1 MLIIRPIT
9 HADYPALMQCAEASG
24 HGFTSLPI
32 NETVLRNRI
41 THSQASF
48 NASVT
53 EPGSESYLLVA
64 VDSESG
70 QVVGT
75 TAIEA
80 AVGLDAPFYNYHL
93 STVTHASRRLGVHNT
108 VKVLTFGSQYTGE
121 TELCSLFLLP
131 EWRQGING
139 RLLSKSRFLLMADHR
154 QRFADV
160 AFAEMR
166 GVSDEQGNSP
176 FWQWLK
182 EHFFSI
188 DFTYADYLT
197 GIGVKGFIA
206 DLMPKLP
213 IYVNLLSQ
221 EAQAVI
227 GKVHTNTRPALQL
240 LKQEGFCCRGY
251 VDIFDAGPSVECDVR
266 NIETVRHSQR
276 YSIEVG
282 NHLSQNQYL
291 ISNCKLAEFR
301 AVAGPVAMTT
311 QGQAMITAD
320 IAAAL
325 NIEAGDEV
333 RLIAQV

>member
-9 HADYPALMQCAEASG
+9 CADYPALMQCAEASG

-32 NETVLRNRI
+32 NEDLLRGRI
-41 THSQASF
+41 QHSQASF
-48 NASVT
+48 NARVT
-53 EPGSESYLLVA
+53 SPGQESYLLVA
-64 VDSESG
+64 VDSDTD

-80 AVGLDAPFYNYHL
+80 TVGLDVPFYNYHL
-93 STVTHASRRLGVHNT
+93 STVTHASRQLGVHNI
-108 VKVLTFGSQYTGE
+108 VKVLTLGNQYTGE

-131 EWRQGING
+131 EWRHGLNG

-154 QRFADV
+154 QRFAEV

-197 GIGVKGFIA
+197 GIGRKGFIA

-213 IYVNLLSQ
+213 IYVNLLSK

-227 GKVHTNTRPALQL
+227 GQVHVNTRPALQL
-240 LKQEGFCCRGY
+240 LQQEGFCCRGY
-251 VDIFDAGPSVECDVR
+251 VDIFDAGPSVECDVC

-276 YSIEVG
+276 YRVEIGQPTSERC
-282 NHLSQNQYL
+282 YL
-291 ISNCKLAEFR
+291 VSNCQLAGFR
-301 AVAGPVAMTT
+301 AVAAPLAVNAQGQVVMTT
-311 QGQAMITAD
+311 D
-320 IAAAL
+320 VAAAL
-325 NIEAGDEV
+325 NVDTGDEV
-333 RLIAQV
+333 RLVAQS

>member
-9 HADYPALMQCAEASG
+9 CADYPALMQCAEASG

-32 NETVLRNRI
+32 NEDLLRGRI
-41 THSQASF
+41 QHSQASF
-48 NASVT
+48 NARVT
-53 EPGSESYLLVA
+53 SPGQESYLLVA
-64 VDSESG
+64 VDSDTN

-80 AVGLDAPFYNYHL
+80 TVGLDVPFYNYHL
-93 STVTHASRRLGVHNT
+93 STVTHASRQLGVHNI
-108 VKVLTFGSQYTGE
+108 VKVLTLGNQYTGE

-131 EWRQGING
+131 EWRQGLNG

-154 QRFADV
+154 HRFAEV

-166 GVSDEQGNSP
+166 GVSDEVGNSP

-197 GIGVKGFIA
+197 GIGRKGFIA

-213 IYVNLLSQ
+213 IYVNLLSK

-227 GKVHTNTRPALQL
+227 GQVHVNTRPALQL
-240 LKQEGFCCRGY
+240 LQQEGFCCRGY

-276 YSIEVG
+276 CRVEIGQHTSERC
-282 NHLSQNQYL
+282 YL
-291 ISNCKLAEFR
+291 VSNCQLAGFR
-301 AVAGPVAMTT
+301 AVAAPLAVNA
-311 QGQAMITAD
+311 QGQVVMTED
-320 IAAAL
+320 VAAAL
-325 NIEAGDEV
+325 NVDVGDEV
-333 RLIAQV
+333 RLVAQS

>member
-9 HADYPALMQCAEASG
+9 AADYPALMQCAEASG

-32 NETVLRNRI
+32 NEDLLRRRI
-41 THSQASF
+41 QHSQASF

-53 EPGSESYLLVA
+53 FPGQESYLLVA
-64 VDSESG
+64 VDSDTN

-80 AVGLDAPFYNYHL
+80 TVGLDVPFYNYHL
-93 STVTHASRRLGVHNT
+93 STVTHASRQLGVHNI
-108 VKVLTFGSQYTGE
+108 VKVLTLGNQYTGE

-131 EWRQGING
+131 EWRQGTNG
-139 RLLSKSRFLLMADHR
+139 RLLSKSRFLLMADHQ
-154 QRFADV
+154 QRFAKV

-197 GIGVKGFIA
+197 GIGRKGFIA

-213 IYVNLLSQ
+213 IYVNLLSK

-240 LKQEGFCCRGY
+240 LEQEGFCCRGY
-251 VDIFDAGPSVECDVR
+251 VDIFDAGPSIECDVR

-276 YSIEVG
+276 YSVNIGE
-282 NHLSQNQYL
+282 HSSQQHYL
-291 ISNCKLAEFR
+291 ISNGQLAGFR
-301 AVAGPVAMTT
+301 AVVASIAITA
-311 QGQAMITAD
+311 QGQAMMTAEV
-320 IAAAL
+320 AAAL
-325 NIEAGDEV
+325 NVEMGDEV
-333 RLIAQV
+333 RLIAQP

>member
-9 HADYPALMQCAEASG
+9 TTDYPALMQCAEASG

-32 NETVLRNRI
+32 NEDLLRRRI
-41 THSQASF
+41 QHSQASF
-48 NASVT
+48 NANVT
-53 EPGSESYLLVA
+53 SPGQESYLLVA
-64 VDSESG
+64 VDSDSG

-80 AVGLDAPFYNYHL
+80 TVGLDVPFYNYHL
-93 STVTHASRRLGVHNT
+93 STVTHASRQLGVHNT
-108 VKVLTFGSQYTGE
+108 VKVLTLGSQYTGE

-131 EWRQGING
+131 EWRQGVNG

-197 GIGVKGFIA
+197 GIGRKGFIA

-213 IYVNLLSQ
+213 IYVNLLSK

-240 LKQEGFCCRGY
+240 LEQEGFCCRGY

-276 YSIEVG
+276 YSVDIGEH
-282 NHLSQNQYL
+282 NSQQHYL
-291 ISNCKLAEFR
+291 ISNGQLAGFR
-301 AVAGPVAMTT
+301 AVAAPIAITA
-311 QGQAMITAD
+311 QGQAMMTAD
-320 IAAAL
+320 VAVAL
-325 NIEAGDEV
+325 NVKMGDEV
-333 RLIAQV
+333 RLVAQS

>member
-9 HADYPALMQCAEASG
+9 TTDYPALMQCAEASG

-32 NETVLRNRI
+32 NEDLLRRRI
-41 THSQASF
+41 QHSQASF
-48 NASVT
+48 NANVT
-53 EPGSESYLLVA
+53 SPGQESYLLVA
-64 VDSESG
+64 VDSDSG

-80 AVGLDAPFYNYHL
+80 TVGLDVPFYNYHL
-93 STVTHASRRLGVHNT
+93 STVTHASRQLGVHNT
-108 VKVLTFGSQYTGE
+108 VKVLTLGSQYTGE

-131 EWRQGING
+131 EWRQGVNG

-197 GIGVKGFIA
+197 GIGRKGFIA

-213 IYVNLLSQ
+213 IYVNLLSK

-240 LKQEGFCCRGY
+240 LEQEGFCCRGY

-276 YSIEVG
+276 YSVYIGE
-282 NHLSQNQYL
+282 HSSQQHYL
-291 ISNCKLAEFR
+291 ISNCQLAGFR
-301 AVAGPVAMTT
+301 AVAAPIVITA
-311 QGQAMITAD
+311 QGQAMMTAD
-320 IAAAL
+320 VAVAL
-325 NIEAGDEV
+325 NVKMGDEV
-333 RLIAQV
+333 RLVAQS

>member
-9 HADYPALMQCAEASG
+9 TTDYPALMQCAEASG

-32 NETVLRNRI
+32 NEDLLRRRI
-41 THSQASF
+41 QHSQASF
-48 NASVT
+48 NANVT
-53 EPGSESYLLVA
+53 SPGQESYLLVA
-64 VDSESG
+64 VDSDSG

-80 AVGLDAPFYNYHL
+80 TVGLDVPFYNYHL
-93 STVTHASRRLGVHNT
+93 STVTHASRQLGVHNT
-108 VKVLTFGSQYTGE
+108 VKVLTLGSQYTGE

-131 EWRQGING
+131 KWRQGVNG

-182 EHFFSI
+182 EHFFLI

-197 GIGVKGFIA
+197 GIGRKGFIA

-213 IYVNLLSQ
+213 IYVNLLSK

-240 LKQEGFCCRGY
+240 LEQEGFCCRGY

-276 YSIEVG
+276 YSVDIGEH
-282 NHLSQNQYL
+282 NSQQHYL
-291 ISNCKLAEFR
+291 ISNGQLAGFR
-301 AVAGPVAMTT
+301 AVAAPIAITA
-311 QGQAMITAD
+311 QGQAMMTAD
-320 IAAAL
+320 VAVAL
-325 NIEAGDEV
+325 NVKMGDEV
-333 RLIAQV
+333 RLVAQS

>member
-9 HADYPALMQCAEASG
+9 TTDYPALMQCAEASG

-32 NETVLRNRI
+32 NEDLLRRRI
-41 THSQASF
+41 QHSQASF
-48 NASVT
+48 NANVT
-53 EPGSESYLLVA
+53 SPGQESYLLVA
-64 VDSESG
+64 VDSDSG

-80 AVGLDAPFYNYHL
+80 TVGLDVPFYNYHL
-93 STVTHASRRLGVHNT
+93 STVTHASRQLGVHNT
-108 VKVLTFGSQYTGE
+108 VKVLTLGSQYTGE

-131 EWRQGING
+131 EWRQGVNG

-182 EHFFSI
+182 DHFFLI

-197 GIGVKGFIA
+197 GIGRKGFIA

-213 IYVNLLSQ
+213 IYVNLLSK

-240 LKQEGFCCRGY
+240 LEQEGFCCRGY

-276 YSIEVG
+276 YSVDIGEH
-282 NHLSQNQYL
+282 NSQQHYL
-291 ISNCKLAEFR
+291 ISNGQLAGFR
-301 AVAGPVAMTT
+301 AVAAPIAITA
-311 QGQAMITAD
+311 QGQAMMTAD
-320 IAAAL
+320 VAVAL
-325 NIEAGDEV
+325 NVKMGDEV
-333 RLIAQV
+333 RLVAQS

>member
-9 HADYPALMQCAEASG
+9 TTDYPALMQCAEASG

-32 NETVLRNRI
+32 NEDLLRRRI
-41 THSQASF
+41 QHSQASF
-48 NASVT
+48 NANVT
-53 EPGSESYLLVA
+53 SPGQESYLLVA
-64 VDSESG
+64 VDSDSG

-80 AVGLDAPFYNYHL
+80 TVGLDVPFYNYHL
-93 STVTHASRRLGVHNT
+93 STVTHASRQLGVHNT
-108 VKVLTFGSQYTGE
+108 VKVLTLGSQYTGE

-131 EWRQGING
+131 EWRQGVNG

-197 GIGVKGFIA
+197 GIGRKGFIA

-213 IYVNLLSQ
+213 IYVNLLSK

-240 LKQEGFCCRGY
+240 LEQEGFCCRGY

-276 YSIEVG
+276 YSVDIGE
-282 NHLSQNQYL
+282 HCSQQHYL
-291 ISNCKLAEFR
+291 ISNCQLAGFR
-301 AVAGPVAMTT
+301 AVAAPIVITA
-311 QGQAMITAD
+311 QGQAMMTAD
-320 IAAAL
+320 VAVAL
-325 NIEAGDEV
+325 NVKMGDEV
-333 RLIAQV
+333 RLVAQS

>member
-9 HADYPALMQCAEASG
+9 CADYPALMQCAEASG

-32 NETVLRNRI
+32 NEDLLRGRI
-41 THSQASF
+41 QHSQASF
-48 NASVT
+48 NARVT
-53 EPGSESYLLVA
+53 SPGQESYLLVA
-64 VDSESG
+64 VDSDTD

-80 AVGLDAPFYNYHL
+80 TVGLDVPFYNYHL
-93 STVTHASRRLGVHNT
+93 STVTHASRQLGVHNI
-108 VKVLTFGSQYTGE
+108 VKVLTLGNQYTGE

-131 EWRQGING
+131 EWRQGLNG
-139 RLLSKSRFLLMADHR
+139 RLLSKSRFLLMADHQ
-154 QRFADV
+154 QRFAEV

-188 DFTYADYLT
+188 DFTHADYLT
-197 GIGVKGFIA
+197 GIGRKGFIA

-213 IYVNLLSQ
+213 IYVNLLSK
-221 EAQAVI
+221 EAQVVI
-227 GKVHTNTRPALQL
+227 GQVHVNTRPALQL
-240 LKQEGFCCRGY
+240 LEQEGFCCRGY

-276 YSIEVG
+276 CQVEIGQHTSD
-282 NHLSQNQYL
+282 QCYL
-291 ISNCKLAEFR
+291 VSNCQLAGFR
-301 AVAGPVAMTT
+301 AVAAPLAVNA
-311 QGQAMITAD
+311 QGQVVMTAD
-320 IAAAL
+320 VAAAL
-325 NIEAGDEV
+325 NVDTGDEV
-333 RLIAQV
+333 RLVAQS

>member
-9 HADYPALMQCAEASG
+9 NADYPALMQCAEASG

-32 NETVLRNRI
+32 NEDLLRTRI
-41 THSQASF
+41 QHSQVSF
-48 NASVT
+48 NTHVT
-53 EPGSESYLLVA
+53 SAGQESYLLVA
-64 VDSESG
+64 VDSDSG

-80 AVGLDAPFYNYHL
+80 TVGLDVPFYNYHL
-93 STVTHASRRLGVHNT
+93 STVTHASRQLGVHNI
-108 VKVLTFGSQYTGE
+108 VKVLTLGNQYTGD

-131 EWRQGING
+131 EWRQGVNG

-197 GIGVKGFIA
+197 GIGHKGFIA

-213 IYVNLLSQ
+213 IYVNLLSK

-227 GKVHTNTRPALQL
+227 GQVHTNTRPALQL
-240 LKQEGFCCRGY
+240 LEQEGFCCRGY

-276 YSIEVG
+276 YRVEIGEHT
-282 NHLSQNQYL
+282 NKQCYL
-291 ISNCKLAEFR
+291 VSNCQLAGFR
-301 AVAGPVAMTT
+301 AVAAPLAVNAQGQVLMTT
-311 QGQAMITAD
+311 D
-320 IAAAL
+320 VAAAL
-325 NIEAGDEV
+325 NVGVGDEV
-333 RLIAQV
+333 RLVAQS

>member
-9 HADYPALMQCAEASG
+9 RTDYPALMQCAEASG

-32 NETVLRNRI
+32 NETILRNRI

-48 NASVT
+48 NATVT
-53 EPGSESYLLVA
+53 TPGLESYLLVA
-64 VDSESG
+64 VDSDSG
-70 QVVGT
+70 QIVGT

-93 STVTHASRRLGVHNT
+93 NTVTHASRRLGVHNT

-139 RLLSKSRFLLMADHR
+139 RLLSKSRFLLMAQHR
-154 QRFADV
+154 QRFAEI

-213 IYVNLLSQ
+213 IYVNLLSK

-227 GKVHTNTRPALQL
+227 GQVHVDTRPALQL
-240 LKQEGFCCRGY
+240 LEQEGFSCRGY

-266 NIETVRHSQR
+266 NIETVRHSQLCR
-276 YSIEVG
+276 VDIGEHS
-282 NHLSQNQYL
+282 SQHCYL
-291 ISNCKLAEFR
+291 VSNCELAGFR
-301 AVAGPVAMTT
+301 AVAAPVAINAL
-311 QGQAMITAD
+311 GQAMMTAD
-320 IAAAL
+320 VAAAL
-325 NIEAGDEV
+325 NVSIGDEV
-333 RLIAQV
+333 RLVAQS

>member
-9 HADYPALMQCAEASG
+9 AADYPALMLCAEASG

-32 NETVLRNRI
+32 NETILRARI
-41 THSQASF
+41 NHSQASF
-48 NASVT
+48 NATVT
-53 EPGSESYLLVA
+53 SPGQESYLLVA
-64 VDSESG
+64 VDSVSG
-70 QVVGT
+70 QIVGT

-80 AVGLDAPFYNYHL
+80 TVGLDAPFYNYHL

-108 VKVLTFGSQYTGE
+108 VKVLTLGSQYTGE

-139 RLLSKSRFLLMADHR
+139 RLLSKSRFLLMAEHR
-154 QRFADV
+154 QRFAEI

-182 EHFFSI
+182 DSFFSI

-197 GIGVKGFIA
+197 GIGRKGFIA

-213 IYVNLLSQ
+213 IYVNLLSK

-227 GKVHTNTRPALQL
+227 GQVHVDTRPALQL
-240 LKQEGFCCRGY
+240 LEQEGFCCRGY

-276 YSIEVG
+276 CRVNIGEHSSE
-282 NHLSQNQYL
+282 QYYL
-291 ISNCKLAEFR
+291 VSNCELAGFR
-301 AVAGPVAMTT
+301 AVAAPLVVDS
-311 QGQAMITAD
+311 QGQVTMTAD
-320 IAAAL
+320 IATAL
-325 NIEAGDEV
+325 NIAIGDEV
-333 RLIAQV
+333 RLVALS